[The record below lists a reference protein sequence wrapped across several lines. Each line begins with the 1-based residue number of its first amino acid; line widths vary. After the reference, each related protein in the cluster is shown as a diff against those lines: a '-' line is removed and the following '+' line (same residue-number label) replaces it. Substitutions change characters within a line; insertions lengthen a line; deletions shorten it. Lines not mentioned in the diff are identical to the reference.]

1 VRRVVSPAIL
11 VGLVLVIVVPSA
23 GARVTGFQ
31 FGVTAGEVRAHS
43 ARIWGAAEGS
53 GKVKAVVATDRR
65 FRHIVK
71 RKRVKAK
78 GSNDGTVQA
87 KVKKLHADERHFY
100 RFCATGASCSARGKF
115 TTAPKPRSSQTIEF
129 AYSGDTDGTPVP
141 GADQPFFGTFE
152 TFRAMRA
159 EKNDF
164 NIHFGDTIY
173 SDSGVGDVP
182 PALTVE
188 EKWGKYKENL
198 QQVNLTRLRKSAG
211 FYSHWDDHEFINDFS
226 IPEDGQQLYDA
237 GVQAFRDYAP
247 VTYSERN
254 GLYRKF
260 RWGKNAELFF
270 LDQLSFR
277 SGKASVGGTCDN
289 PETGEPDLAPTAPQ
303 STRNTF
309 SLLIPSLDQPVSQQ
323 CKNAINDPN
332 RTMLGNRQL
341 NRFVDAVDESSARWK
356 IVVNEKPIQQI
367 YGLPYDRWEGY
378 AFERIQL
385 LNELEQRGVGNLL
398 FLTTD
403 THAAFQNV
411 VRERTLDN
419 DVAPTN
425 APPNP
430 TDTAYQDFIIGPVAT
445 NPFWPEIDDIT
456 GGSGNGRLLSQLFF
470 KPDPPSGL
478 GMACS
483 QGNGFSYAEVTVDRN
498 QVVIEYKDETGQTV
512 QDVNGEPCGP
522 YTVTPFSP

>member
-1 VRRVVSPAIL
+1 VRRVVPPAVL
-11 VGLVLVIVVPSA
+11 AGLALLIIAPQA
-23 GARVTGFQ
+23 GAKVKGFQ
-31 FGVTAGEVRAHS
+31 SGVTAGEVAAHS
-43 ARIWGAAEGS
+43 ARIWGATEGS
-53 GKVKAVVATDRR
+53 GKVRAVVAKDRR
-65 FRHIVK
+65 FRHVVK
-71 RKRVKAK
+71 RKRIKAK
-78 GSNDGTVQA
+78 KSNDNTVQT
-87 KVKKLHADERHFY
+87 KIKKLHADRRHFY
-100 RFCATGASCSARGKF
+100 RFCARGASCSAKGKF
-115 TTAPKPRSSQTIEF
+115 TTAPKGKQPETIEF
-129 AYSGDTDGTPVP
+129 AYTGDTDGTRLP
-141 GADQPFFGTFE
+141 GADQPFHGTFE
-152 TFRAMRA
+152 AFRAMRA
-159 EKNDF
+159 ERNDF

-173 SDSGVGDVP
+173 SDSSVGGGP

-188 EKWGKYKENL
+188 EKWGKYEENL
-198 QQVNLTRLRKSAG
+198 TQENLIRLRKSAG

-226 IPEDGQQLYDA
+226 IPEDGQQIYDA

-254 GLYRKF
+254 GLYRRF

-277 SGKASVGGTCDN
+277 SGKASAGGTCDN

-332 RTMLGNRQL
+332 RTVLGERQF
-341 NRFVDAVDESSARWK
+341 NRFVNAVDESNARWK

-378 AFERIQL
+378 AFERIRL
-385 LNELEQRGVGNLL
+385 LQELEQRGVGNLL

-411 VRERTLDN
+411 IRQRTLAN
-419 DVAPTN
+419 DVAPSN
-425 APPNP
+425 APAGP

-445 NPFWPEIDDIT
+445 NPFWPEIDDVT
-456 GGSGNGRLLSQLFF
+456 GGSGNGRLLSQAFF
-470 KPDPPSGL
+470 KPDPPNGL

-483 QGNGFSYAEVTVDRN
+483 QGNVFSYA
-498 QVVIEYKDETGQTV
+498 QVVVSRNSVRIEFKDETGRTV
-512 QDVNGEPCGP
+512 EDVNGDPCGP
-522 YTVTPFSP
+522 YTVTPFAP

>member
-1 VRRVVSPAIL
+1 LQGRKVAPS
-11 VGLVLVIVVPSA
+11 LVLSIIVALAIPNAA
-23 GARVTGFQ
+23 GAAKFTY
-31 FGVTAGEVRAHS
+31 GVTAGEITSRS
-43 ARIWGAAEGS
+43 ARIWGHATNKGR
-53 GKVKAVVATDRR
+53 VKAEVARDKR
-65 FRHIVK
+65 FRK
-71 RKRVKAK
+71 LEDKARVKAK
-78 GSNDGTVQA
+78 KSRDFTVQ
-87 KVKKLHADERHFY
+87 KTMKGLKPGEKHFY
-100 RFCATGASCSARGKF
+100 RFCKRKKCSEKGTF
-115 TTAPKPRSSQTIEF
+115 ETAPKLKSSKTIRF
-129 AYSGDTDGTPVP
+129 AYSGDTDANPTAGETE
-141 GADQPFFGTFE
+141 PFWGHMLAFKSMLE
-152 TFRAMRA
+152 

-164 NIHFGDTIY
+164 NIHMGDTMY
-173 SDSGVGDVP
+173 SDSEVP
-182 PALTVE
+182 EPGPVALTRAQ
-188 EKWGKYKENL
+188 KWAKYKLNL
-198 QQVNLTRLRKSAG
+198 GEPNLTNLRRSAG

-226 IPEDGQQLYDA
+226 IPEDGQQLYDD
-237 GVQAFRDYAP
+237 GVRAFRDYTP

-254 GLYRKF
+254 GLYRRF

-277 SGKASVGGTCDN
+277 SGKASAGGTCDN

-332 RTMLGNRQL
+332 RTMLGNRQF
-341 NRFVDAVDESSARWK
+341 NRFVTAVEESNARWK

-378 AFERIQL
+378 AFERIRL
-385 LNELEQRGVGNLL
+385 LQELEQRGVGNLL

-411 VRERTLDN
+411 VRQRTLAN
-419 DVAPTN
+419 DVAPSN
-425 APPNP
+425 APAGP

-445 NPFWPEIDDIT
+445 NPFWPEIDDVT

-470 KPDPPSGL
+470 KPDPPNGL

-483 QGNGFSYAEVTVDRN
+483 QGNVFSYA
-498 QVVIEYKDETGQTV
+498 QVVVSRDSVRIEYKDETGQTV
-512 QDVNGEPCGP
+512 EDVNGEPCGP
-522 YTVTPFSP
+522 YTVAPFAP